1 MVLCTV
7 LWLVD
12 GEGTEAVT
20 QVFNILNL
28 LAPANVGA
36 MCSLGN

>member
-28 LAPANVGA
+28 PAPVNVGA
-36 MCSLGN
+36 MCSSGN